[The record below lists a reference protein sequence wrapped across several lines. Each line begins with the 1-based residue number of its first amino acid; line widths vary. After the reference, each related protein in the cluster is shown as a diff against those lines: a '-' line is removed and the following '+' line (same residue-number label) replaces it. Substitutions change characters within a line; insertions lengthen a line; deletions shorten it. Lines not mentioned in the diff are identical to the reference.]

1 MTKILCVGTLVVDIF
16 AEGLDS
22 VVAPNTG
29 FKSKISHHPGGNVL
43 NVSVDLSKLGMKNIY
58 CASVA
63 GDDMFGKMLAG
74 YLEKH
79 KIKSEVKSIKNGQ
92 TAKCF
97 ILGFK
102 NKSRAFI
109 GDKGSNACYTS
120 GEVVKL
126 IKRIKPAVFYAGET
140 PSMPNVESGL
150 DSILKTA
157 KTSGAITVLDYIISS
172 DKFRGSLLKCGLLTD
187 VLHINDYEARL
198 ITGKKDVRQA
208 VKFLVKAGFAF
219 PIITCG
225 GDNTVFSY
233 NGKTYEMGVLPV
245 KCVDSTGA
253 GDAFTSGLITKLS
266 KLKGATVKEKIK
278 DEKTLL
284 DIMLFASACG
294 ALAVT
299 QTGCTGGVTLK
310 KANELLKKYGKKV
323 CLNLKNYS

>member
-16 AEGLDS
+16 AEGLDA

-29 FKSKISHHPGGNVL
+29 FKSRISHHPGGNVL
-43 NVSVDLSKLGMKNIY
+43 NVAADLSKLGMKNIY
-58 CASVA
+58 CGSVA
-63 GDDMFGKMLAG
+63 GDDMFGNMLAG
-74 YLEKH
+74 YLKKH
-79 KIKSEVKSIKNGQ
+79 KIKSEVKIIKNGQ

-102 NKSRAFI
+102 DKSRAFI
-109 GDKGSNACYTS
+109 GDKASNGSYTAK
-120 GEVVKL
+120 EVISL
-126 IKRIKPAVFYAGET
+126 IKRIKPGIFYAGET

-157 KTSGAITVLDYIISS
+157 KASGAITVLDYIISS
-172 DKFRGSLLKCGLLTD
+172 DKFRGNQLKCGKFTD
-187 VLHINDYEARL
+187 ILHINDYEARL

-208 VKFLVKAGFAF
+208 LDFIVKAGFKFAV
-219 PIITCG
+219 ITCG

-253 GDAFTSGLITKLS
+253 GDAFTSGIIFKLS
-266 KLKGATVKEKIK
+266 KLKGETVKEKIK

-284 DIMLFASACG
+284 NIMLFASACG

-299 QTGCTGGVTLK
+299 QTGCTAGVSLK
-310 KANELLKKYGKKV
+310 KAKELAAKYRKKA
-323 CLNLKNYS
+323 

>member
-16 AEGLDS
+16 AEGLDA

-43 NVSVDLSKLGMKNIY
+43 NVAVDLSKLGMKNIY
-58 CASVA
+58 CGSVA
-63 GDDMFGKMLAG
+63 GDDMFGKMLTG

-79 KIKSEVKSIKNGQ
+79 KIKSEVKIIKNGQ

-102 NKSRAFI
+102 DKSRAFI
-109 GDKGSNACYTS
+109 GDKGSNDCYTS
-120 GEVVKL
+120 GEVIKL

-172 DKFRGSLLKCGLLTD
+172 DKFGGNLLKCGKFTD
-187 VLHINDYEARL
+187 ILHINDYEARL
-198 ITGKKDVRQA
+198 ITGKKDVKQA
-208 VKFLVKAGFAF
+208 LDFLVKSGFKFAV
-219 PIITCG
+219 ITCG

-253 GDAFTSGLITKLS
+253 GDAFTSGLIAKLS
-266 KLKGATVKEKIK
+266 KIKGKTIKEKIK

-284 DIMLFASACG
+284 DLILFASACG

-299 QTGCTGGVTLK
+299 QTGCTGGISLK
-310 KANELLKKYGKKV
+310 KAMALAAKY
-323 CLNLKNYS
+323 KNRL